1 MIAVPANIGGDFFV
15 MEARDE
21 EEEEEEKGDEEGDDG
36 ERGDGC
42 DGAAVIQQHTERR
55 MRRGMWGEGN
65 GGRRMAGKLK
75 RVPQQAGHPNEKNDY
90 IGDAYL

>member
-21 EEEEEEKGDEEGDDG
+21 EEEEEEKGDKEGDDG
-36 ERGDGC
+36 DDGD

-55 MRRGMWGEGN
+55 MRRGMRGEGN

-90 IGDAYL
+90 IGDVYL